1 MIIIEVQNKRKNG
14 WNKRKMYFKN
24 KLIKLVKYTNKVRWT
39 KNGQNKQNNDQSK
52 QEKVRTQ
59 KRLELMKKP
68 DITHQRFVLSM
79 MSVLVVPAGSAVV
92 VEAVQVPAE
101 VWTLLHVADRTQS
114 ILDIL
119 DISEQF

>member
-1 MIIIEVQNKRKNG
+1 MKINEKRPDEQ
-14 WNKRKMYFKN
+14 
-24 KLIKLVKYTNKVRWT
+24 
-39 KNGQNKQNNDQSK
+39 KNGQNKRK
-52 QEKVRTQ
+52 KVRVTE
-59 KRLELMKKP
+59 KKVRIHKTVKLMKTP
-68 DITHQRFVLSM
+68 DITHQRFVLGL

-119 DISEQF
+119 DISNQY

>member
-1 MIIIEVQNKRKNG
+1 MIRVNRKRSE
-14 WNKRKMYFKN
+14 
-24 KLIKLVKYTNKVRWT
+24 YTKTVRI
-39 KNGQNKQNNDQSK
+39 N
-52 QEKVRTQ
+52 E
-59 KRLELMKKP
+59 KP

-101 VWTLLHVADRTQS
+101 VWTLLHKADRTQS

-119 DISEQF
+119 NNSNHY